1 MKNIKNQTKVSDSP
15 KSDGDCKEAV
25 NNQSVIENIS
35 IKTLN
40 EIGQQLCHMS
50 KFKRDEHIQNLLRNN
65 EFEWDDEKVLPS
77 EIKEFTENESK
88 RLKEK
93 SDYLDDNLI
102 YLNSLLMSDDMYG
115 VIGSSIEGWIRHN
128 VIPLVEQLIEEGN
141 SSEQICH
148 NIGEICKS
156 TDIANY
162 FIEQRR
168 RLIDRI
174 DRCPSIDLEDECL
187 LVA

>member
-1 MKNIKNQTKVSDSP
+1 MSKSKNNKMTDSP
-15 KSDGDCKEAV
+15 KSDGDYKEVV
-25 NNQSVIENIS
+25 NNQSDIEMFS
-35 IKTLN
+35 MKTLS
-40 EIGQQLCHMS
+40 EIGRQICHMAT
-50 KFKRDEHIQNLLRNN
+50 FKRDEHIQNLLRNN
-65 EFEWDDEKVLPS
+65 EFEWDYEKVPPS
-77 EIKEFTENESK
+77 ELMEFTKNESK
-88 RLKEK
+88 RLNEK

-102 YLNSLLMSDDMYG
+102 YLNSLLMSDGMYG
-115 VIGSSIEGWIRHN
+115 VIGSSIESWIRHN

-187 LVA
+187 SVG

>member
-1 MKNIKNQTKVSDSP
+1 MTDSP
-15 KSDGDCKEAV
+15 KSDGDYKEVV
-25 NNQSVIENIS
+25 NNQSDIIEMFS

-40 EIGQQLCHMS
+40 EIGQQLSNMS
-50 KFKRDEHIQNLLRNN
+50 KFKRDEHTQNLLRNN

-77 EIKEFTENESK
+77 ELIEFTKNESK

-102 YLNSLLMSDDMYG
+102 YLNSLLMSDGMYG
-115 VIGSSIEGWIRHN
+115 VIGCSIESWIRHT

-141 SSEQICH
+141 SSDQICH

-156 TDIANY
+156 TEIADY
-162 FIEQRR
+162 FIEQRK
-168 RLIDRI
+168 RLMDRI
-174 DRCPSIDLEDECL
+174 DRCPSINLEDECL
-187 LVA
+187 SVA